1 MWHNVIMSC
10 NGYWKSLCEQC
21 GLTGETLAKETA
33 LFGGYG
39 QVAMQLLKNESLL
52 RNHLS
57 GTSISFDLGPD
68 TEKEEGGKLSYTL
81 VDPVTNGYCIK
92 LSKAVN
98 SPLTLLRVD
107 GTSARVCGYLEN
119 IFPHGFFC
127 ILWCTST
134 SDSVLLHGNNA
145 MWVEFYFP
153 ASDPMTPPIITQWDS
168 TLVPVVYNHF
178 SRCKDCF
185 LVVIVSKSMSED
197 KLWHFNFLE
206 LCRDQV
212 KVHHHKVRKK
222 FLPDPSLIDHP
233 LFGVSKIHL
242 YSSHSPHSCQ
252 PHSCREHK
260 MLVQFGS
267 VVVQFQVR
275 KSEEYEISD
284 PVHIMCPS
292 GDLLFYSDARPLGKF
307 ALSLDKKLVALVVR
321 GEMEPEFQ
329 SHIWD
334 LEHSGL
340 VKVVSHSSLDHS
352 IYAAE
357 FVGVGHL
364 YHLVMLKKPECI
376 EMCVQRVGG
385 DGGVVQIVCV
395 DTSSNMRE
403 QNEFAHAHSSDDERW
418 LSSLSACPTPH
429 SVFYISKV
437 LFPHGIR
444 AMIREISLLKY
455 GVNTK

>member
-1 MWHNVIMSC
+1 MSC
-10 NGYWKSLCEQC
+10 NGYWKFLCENC
-21 GLTGETLAKETA
+21 GLTGEILAKETT

-57 GTSISFDLGPD
+57 GINISFDLGPD
-68 TEKEEGGKLSYTL
+68 TEREEEGKLSYTL
-81 VDPVTNGYCIK
+81 VDPVSNGYCIK

-98 SPLTLLRVD
+98 SPLTLLRVK

-134 SDSVLLHGNNA
+134 SNSVLLHGNNA

-153 ASDPMTPPIITQWDS
+153 ANDLTAPPTITQWNS

-178 SRCKDCF
+178 SRCKDCL
-185 LVVIVSKSMSED
+185 LVVIVSKSMNED
-197 KLWHFNFLE
+197 KLWSFNFLE

-212 KVHHHKVRKK
+212 MVCHHKVRKK
-222 FLPDPSLIDHP
+222 FLPDPSLKNHP
-233 LFGVSKIHL
+233 LFGVSKIHI
-242 YSSHSPHSCQ
+242 YSSQSSCQ
-252 PHSCREHK
+252 EHK

-267 VVVQFQVR
+267 VIVQFQVI

-284 PVHIMCPS
+284 PIHVLCPS
-292 GDLLFYSDARPLGKF
+292 DDLLFYSDARPLGKF
-307 ALSLDKKLVALVVR
+307 ALSQDEKLVALVVR
-321 GEMEPEFQ
+321 GQMEPAFQ

-334 LEHSGL
+334 LDHSGL
-340 VKVVSHSSLDHS
+340 VKVVTHSPLDHS
-352 IYAAE
+352 VYAAE

-376 EMCVQRVGG
+376 EMCVQRVGR
-385 DGGVVQIVCV
+385 DGKAVYQIVCV
-395 DTSSNMRE
+395 DTSNLRE
-403 QNEFAHAHSSDDERW
+403 QNEFSHAHSCDDESW
-418 LSSLSACPTPH
+418 LSSLSAWPTPH
-429 SVFYISKV
+429 GAGHGVFYISKV
-437 LFPHGIR
+437 LFPRGIR
-444 AMIREISLLKY
+444 AMIREISLLRY
-455 GVNTK
+455 GIKPK